1 MKLQA
6 IVKVLGAKSHHMQ
19 EQEVLLNTQ
28 ESESRNTIIT
38 MHSIGNIWEKNYL
51 SSSNLYNLEE
61 NDLNINL

>member
-1 MKLQA
+1 
-6 IVKVLGAKSHHMQ
+6 MQ

-28 ESESRNTIIT
+28 GSESRNTIIT